1 MKRTRRIDPHS
12 PAYLARQRIWRHNSY
27 LGMCAHSAGQMTSI
41 IRSDTATP
49 AAKHIA
55 SQIFDLTIAL
65 KEALK
70 ERKP

>member
-1 MKRTRRIDPHS
+1 MKRTRRTDPNS
-12 PAYLARQRIWRHNSY
+12 PAGLARQRIWRHNSF
-27 LGMCAHSAGQMTSI
+27 LGSTAMTASNMSSI

-49 AAKHIA
+49 DAKHIA

-70 ERKP
+70 ERK